1 MRNFTIIIATIVAM
15 LAWYLFMPTMA
26 WGFGGIILIPGFIAF
41 FIAVISTINNNGFT
55 KFSKYTFSILG
66 IIIAI
71 MFVTTAPMF
80 HADTYNKLIGK
91 VETSNFT
98 DDISPVD
105 INKIRIVDEEIAV
118 RIGEKMLNEDTALAS
133 KATHGKFHIQKVKDD
148 LYWVAPV
155 VYKGFFKWLHDNE
168 GTPGYIMVSAT
179 NERDARLVQK
189 VDGKEIHIKYQN
201 QAYFSDNLH
210 RHVYLNGYMT
220 KGLTDFTLEI
230 NDEGYPYWVI
240 TLYNKKV
247 GFAGS
252 DATGVL
258 LVDAQ
263 TGEMQEYSIENAPKW
278 VDRIQP
284 DNFVVEQ
291 LDDWGQYKKGWLNSW
306 TSQEGV
312 LTTSKGISLVYGKD
326 GRSYWY
332 TGIKSSGQETGTVG
346 FTLTDTRTKKT
357 HFYKQAGATERQAME
372 SAQGAVKNYGYHATF
387 PILYNVSGIAT
398 YIMTLKD
405 DAGLPKMYAFVS
417 VHDHTIVGTGKN
429 VKAAL
434 RAYKSALSSKGNVVT
449 VDSLVNSVKAYSVIT
464 RFARDIRNGQT
475 IYYMQVRDYPSKVF
489 IADSSISEEVI
500 ITKEGDSVQI
510 AWEEGGS
517 GFVNLTY
524 FKNLSLKIDKKP
536 EQIQKEKKYEQLQ
549 QKQAEVN
556 TDKKWENLSPQQ
568 KAELLKKA
576 MQN

>member
-1 MRNFTIIIATIVAM
+1 MKILTSTVITIVALM
-15 LAWYLFMPTMA
+15 FWYIFMPTIA
-26 WGFGGIILIPGFIAF
+26 WGFGGIFIILFLIGYALLREYL
-41 FIAVISTINNNGFT
+41 AISTF
-55 KFSKYTFSILG
+55 ILL
-66 IIIAI
+66 IFIIA
-71 MFVTTAPMF
+71 TAPMF
-80 HADTYNKLIGK
+80 HATAYNKVIGE
-91 VETSNFT
+91 VEISNFT

-105 INKIRIVDEEIAV
+105 INKIRIVDEGIAI

-133 KATHGKFHIQKVKDD
+133 KATHGTFHIQKIKDE
-148 LYWVAPV
+148 LYWIAPV
-155 VYKGFFKWLHDNE
+155 VYKGFFKWLHENK

-179 NERDARLVQK
+179 NERDAKLVQK

-201 QAYFSDNLH
+201 QAFFSDNLH

-230 NDEGYPYWVI
+230 NDDGYPYWVI
-240 TLYNKKV
+240 TLYDKKV

-258 LVDAQ
+258 LVDVQ

-284 DNFVVEQ
+284 SDFIVTQ
-291 LDDWGQYKKGWLNSW
+291 LNDWGQYKKGWWNSFA
-306 TSQEGV
+306 SQEGV
-312 LTTSKGISLVYGKD
+312 LTTSAGISLVYGKD

-357 HFYKQAGATERQAME
+357 HFYKQAGAAERQAMG
-372 SAQGAVKNYGYHATF
+372 SAEGAVKNYGYNATF

-429 VKAAL
+429 VKSAL
-434 RAYKSALSSKGNVVT
+434 RAYKSALSSKGNVIS
-449 VDSLVNSVKAYSVIT
+449 VDSLVNSVKAYTVIT

-475 IYYMQVRDYPSKVF
+475 LYYMQTRDEPSKVF
-489 IADSSISEEVI
+489 IADSTISEEVI
-500 ITKEGDSVQI
+500 ITKEGDAVQI

-517 GFVNLTY
+517 AFVNISY
-524 FKNLSLKIDKKP
+524 FKNMSLSLNKKT
-536 EQIQKEKKYEQLQ
+536 EQIKKEE
-549 QKQAEVN
+549 
-556 TDKKWENLSPQQ
+556 
-568 KAELLKKA
+568 
-576 MQN
+576 